1 MDDVGSELAH
11 LHEELRKTEVAFWKE
26 FDRTVA
32 RWDLR
37 IGPLRF
43 TTPVTP
49 KMLALIYLLFNALCF
64 VAGAVFAVF
73 GGVWAAL
80 GVALIVGSLF
90 SYGAFVGQS
99 WVIVRQRA
107 IGIFD
112 RVVGDTTYAELER
125 LAGVHR
131 GLLDQIE
138 SLNDPRS
145 AHKVTENSAAEPK
158 D

>member
-1 MDDVGSELAH
+1 MDDVGSEQAH
-11 LHEELRKTEVAFWKE
+11 LHEQLRETEVAFWKE

-32 RWDLR
+32 RWNLG
-37 IGPLRF
+37 IGPLRL
-43 TTPVTP
+43 TTSVTP
-49 KMLALIYLLFNALCF
+49 KKLALIYLLFNALCF
-64 VAGAVFAVF
+64 TAGAVFAVF

-90 SYGAFVGQS
+90 SYGAIVGQS
-99 WVIVRQRA
+99 YVIIRQRA
-107 IGIFD
+107 TEVFD
-112 RVVGDTTYAELER
+112 RVVGDTMYAELER

-131 GLLDQIE
+131 GLLDRIE

-145 AHKVTENSAAEPK
+145 AHEATESSAAEPT